1 MKLIMYVKSLQKM
14 TQITKIITSV
24 FSPNDTRV
32 MLGRWEISKTDKEIA
47 KVIQLANEDH
57 CGTCLDS
64 PKEPASVPMKH
75 A

>member
-1 MKLIMYVKSLQKM
+1 MYVKSLQKM

-24 FSPNDTRV
+24 FLPNDTRV
-32 MLGRWEISKTDKEIA
+32 MLGRWDISKTDKEIA

-64 PKEPASVPMKH
+64 PKESTSVPTKDV
-75 A
+75 